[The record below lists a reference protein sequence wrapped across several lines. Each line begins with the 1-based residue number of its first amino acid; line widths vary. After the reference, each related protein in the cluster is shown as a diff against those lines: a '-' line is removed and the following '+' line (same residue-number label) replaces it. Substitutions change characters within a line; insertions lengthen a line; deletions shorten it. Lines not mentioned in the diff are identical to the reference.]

1 MSTNTKHSLSNSE
14 STNIHI
20 QTVKTKSTAQV
31 FRTWFGENR
40 GEEAGGTEAGG
51 GRRGRGTRHWNRISV
66 VEATQ
71 RNGGARDEG

>member
-51 GRRGRGTRHWNRISV
+51 VG
-66 VEATQ
+66 E
-71 RNGGARDEG
+71 ARDTGTASL